1 MSSANG
7 PKQIGDALGDS
18 LDRLKIGIAKRHR
31 EKVEA
36 AARPGETFAQAESR
50 LRAED
55 AAKEREV
62 AQEKERAQSAAIAAG
77 RQREDAAKAASSMR
91 KPPEGD
97 AQSDFFVPLLY
108 DVATKDSR
116 SIMDVAVFRLSKKDK
131 RANETIRYTRPD
143 GYVEVVSGEAGMASV
158 WDYDIVLMAI
168 SHLTD
173 AMNLYRQGR
182 GEKPTRIF
190 RPHVS
195 EILKFCRRSDGGR
208 QYEEI
213 EGALKRLSTT
223 FVEVVTTT
231 QAKGK
236 RALRTAKGV
245 GLINGYETVSYA
257 DNGRLTSVSIEVPQ
271 WLYNEVVEV
280 KSPAVLT
287 VHPEY
292 FLIEPG
298 IGRFLYRLARRAA
311 GKARARWTFK
321 LIYERSGSVGTF
333 KEFCRI
339 LRKLIASNDLPEY
352 TLAEVLG
359 KSGPLLVMTHR
370 DALPDELPELP
381 DDDDGADG
389 NDVGDDVA
397 LPSA

>member
-7 PKQIGDALGDS
+7 PQQIGKTLDNS
-18 LDRLKIGIAKRHR
+18 LARIKERIA
-31 EKVEA
+31 EKQRQRVEA
-36 AARPGETFAQAESR
+36 EAWPGETFEQTSAR
-50 LRAED
+50 LRDED
-55 AAKEREV
+55 ARK
-62 AQEKERAQSAAIAAG
+62 EKE
-77 RQREDAAKAASSMR
+77 KALEEAERHLPPTLRTPKTPSSLR
-91 KPPEGD
+91 KPPDGD
-97 AQSDFFVPLLY
+97 AQADFFVPLLY

-116 SIMDVAVFRLSKKDK
+116 SIMDVAVFRLSKRDK
-131 RANETIRYTRPD
+131 RANETIRYERSD

-173 AMNLYRQGR
+173 AMNLYKQGR
-182 GEKPTRIF
+182 GEKPSRIF

-236 RALRTAKGV
+236 RALRTANGV
-245 GLINGYETVSYA
+245 GLINSYETVSYA
-257 DNGRLTSVSIEVPQ
+257 DNGRLMSVSIEVPQ
-271 WLYNEVVEV
+271 WLYKEVVEA
-280 KSPAVLT
+280 KLPAVLT

-311 GKARARWTFK
+311 GKARARWSFK

-352 TLAEVLG
+352 TLAEVQG
-359 KSGPLLVMTHR
+359 KSGPLLVMAHR
-370 DALPDELPELP
+370 DALPDELPELLE
-381 DDDDGADG
+381 DDNGAEGDGVDDEA
-389 NDVGDDVA
+389 A
-397 LPSA
+397 LPGV